1 MFDQELYE
9 NESAELAT
17 EPGDLFHNYEIE
29 GWDLNP
35 RIYKIVAVSAVLNI
49 IAFFTLGQ
57 PQLFTRGACESPFV
71 GRVCSVLDTV
81 YVGSIL
87 FGTERD
93 YVDKEY
99 EKTELSDAD
108 IVWIDQTGV
117 EPQFTYPA
125 GYFYKDPAQMAA
137 EQNPFGTSG
146 FLAPGIPSTPNN
158 SSLINTPQILPKS
171 NPDAVKGSE
180 PDSPF
185 SIGDDNSSPT
195 IPGAVNRKGRRGGRP
210 IDPANANTNTVANA
224 NTNPATN
231 ANTTPSGPT
240 EPGEINSRPF
250 ADLALKV
257 NELRAKQQLDLQAQF
272 QVAATAKLS
281 KDGKIASFKF
291 TKAQSTDPEMVTI
304 VKNAVEAFNDSN
316 MLQYLTPISGEKL
329 DFSIQQDQT
338 AVAASIQSELKS
350 DTRAQS
356 MVGILKLA
364 IDLVIERK
372 KKTIETL
379 ETELAAG
386 NDPDHDKA
394 QRLQNSKDDLELLTN
409 TKVLNDGKLL
419 KISFGV
425 PKEILQQMIQRKLDE
440 QAAQTKKAGNPAL
453 NQSNASASNSVNP

>member
-29 GWDLNP
+29 GWELNP

-49 IAFFTLGQ
+49 LAFFTLGQ
-57 PQLFTRGACESPFV
+57 PQLFSRGACESPFV

-87 FGTERD
+87 FGTERE

-99 EKTELSDAD
+99 EKTEIGDAD

-117 EPQFTYPA
+117 QAPFEYPA
-125 GYFYKDPAQMAA
+125 GYFYKDPAQMTAD
-137 EQNPFGTSG
+137 QNQFGSG

-158 SSLINTPQILPKS
+158 PLINTPQILPKS
-171 NPDAVKGSE
+171 NPNAIKGEE
-180 PDSPF
+180 PDNPF
-185 SIGDDNSSPT
+185 TIEGENPT
-195 IPGAVNRKGRRGGRP
+195 TTGPLNRKGRGGRP
-210 IDPANANTNTVANA
+210 IDPANTNTNTVANA
-224 NTNPATN
+224 NTNPAAN

-257 NELRAKQQLDLQAQF
+257 NELRAKQQIDLQAQF

-453 NQSNASASNSVNP
+453 NQSNASTSNSVNP